1 MLDRGRLADAGQ
13 PTPLLAVDDNITQGA
28 ILLPVRGEP
37 FGSAQYRLVEP

>member
-1 MLDRGRLADAGQ
+1 MGQADVGQ
-13 PTPLLAVDDNITQGA
+13 PTPLLAGDGNITQGA